1 MQALDRAGKGRP
13 CAWPM
18 PVFAPAP
25 GVLPPGQRVY
35 AIGDVHGCDD
45 RLAALHADIAIDMA
59 ARPVADAT
67 LVHLGDYVDRGPASA
82 AVLARIAGPPPAPG
96 LKMVNLSGNHE
107 DMMRAALAGEA
118 PAVEHWLINGG
129 SATLACWGI
138 GPDVPPEGWAGRIPA
153 ATLATLAGLALT
165 YRAGGYLFVHAGV
178 RPGVKL
184 DQQDKQDLL
193 WIRQPFLTSDAD
205 FGAVVVHGHTPRPAP
220 DVRRNRIGID
230 TGAVAGGLLTCVVLE
245 MDRLTFLSA

>member
-18 PVFAPAP
+18 PVFATAP
-25 GVLPPGQRVY
+25 GVLPPGQRIY

-45 RLAALHADIAIDMA
+45 RLAALHADIATDMA

-67 LVHLGDYVDRGPASA
+67 LVHLGDYVDRGPDSK
-82 AVLARIAGPPPAPG
+82 AVLDRIAGPPPAPG

-184 DQQDKQDLL
+184 DRQEPQDLL
-193 WIRQPFLTSDAD
+193 WIRQPFLASDAD
-205 FGAVVVHGHTPRPAP
+205 FGAIVVHGHTPRPAP

-230 TGAVAGGLLTCVVLE
+230 TGAVAGGALTCVVLE
-245 MDRLTFLSA
+245 MDRMAFLSV